1 MHQFFIFFQ
10 DDTAILS
17 TRIRKPDI
25 PVVSDESGAGE
36 VVQFRVCKY
45 LPHSDWNR
53 QGSDCR

>member
-17 TRIRKPDI
+17 TRIRKPDV

-36 VVQFRVCKY
+36 VVQFRVCNTGQVRK
-45 LPHSDWNR
+45 PDR
-53 QGSDCR
+53 FQ